1 MCIAGG
7 TPQANGWMDDWVEFF
22 RERRLKPQLQ
32 MAGDAEMSRLGEVLS
47 RNLESLFEGI
57 EVNQHACSTCR
68 FCAYEFVKNFRHQSR
83 NNWNYAG
90 EAERAAW
97 RPVERQ
103 HRIGIDCLHMR
114 IMKSNST
121 RIISHESPFFR

>member
-47 RNLESLFEGI
+47 RNLDPLFEGI
-57 EVNQHACSTCR
+57 EVSQHACSTCR
-68 FCAYEFVKNFRHQSR
+68 FCACEIREELPPSEPQQLERCRWSRACCMATCGAATPHRHRLFAYEDNEIKFNS
-83 NNWNYAG
+83 NN
-90 EAERAAW
+90 
-97 RPVERQ
+97 
-103 HRIGIDCLHMR
+103 
-114 IMKSNST
+114 KS
-121 RIISHESPFFR
+121 